1 MPERLCPDGTEW
13 TGILV
18 GDSDRRRAG
27 RPAHQVAEQ
36 TEDHDRRHEQQRE
49 RPAIAA
55 ESLQQPPG
63 DGPDAVAA
71 HDSAPLG
78 VAAARARNA
87 SSRFCDPPWA
97 RMSAGEPSAR
107 SLPYW
112 MSPSRW
118 QRSASSMTWPGT
130 ISVVPSAAI
139 RPEYSPNCTRS
150 RGPTPTVRP
159 ARRRC
164 PGPWT

>member
-1 MPERLCPDGTEW
+1 MPERLCHDGAEW

-36 TEDHDRRHEQQRE
+36 TEYHDRRHEQQRE
-49 RPAIAA
+49 RPAITA

-97 RMSAGEPSAR
+97 RMSAGEASAR
-107 SLPYW
+107 SLPDW
-112 MSPSRW
+112 MSPHPR
-118 QRSASSMTWPGT
+118 QRAGPYTTWL
-130 ISVVPSAAI
+130 
-139 RPEYSPNCTRS
+139 
-150 RGPTPTVRP
+150 
-159 ARRRC
+159 
-164 PGPWT
+164 